1 MCYNASMASI
11 ARFEFDFIVNAV
23 KTTVDQGIR
32 IYIDISEGDIETA
45 AILMACKKNG
55 IPLHAMIGTADKQ
68 EVKERELMNFNK
80 I

>member
-1 MCYNASMASI
+1 MATVSK
-11 ARFEFDFIVNAV
+11 FEFDFIVNAV
-23 KTTVDQGIR
+23 KTTVYQGIR
-32 IYIDISEGDIETA
+32 IYIDISESDIETA

-68 EVKERELMNFNK
+68 EVKEKELMNFNQ